1 MVKSNVKTE
10 TTSKQCQY
18 IILLV

>member
-18 IILLV
+18 VIMLV